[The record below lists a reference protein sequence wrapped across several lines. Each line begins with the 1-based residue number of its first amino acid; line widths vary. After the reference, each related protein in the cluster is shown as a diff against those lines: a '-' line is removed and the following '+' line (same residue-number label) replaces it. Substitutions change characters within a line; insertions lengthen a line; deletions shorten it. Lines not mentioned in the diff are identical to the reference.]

1 MWFKRGKQK
10 KDSSGFKIK
19 LRGKDGAPLSMT
31 EMRDGLY
38 EIARR
43 LQPFQEGYR
52 VKRATLYLIVVD
64 ADGNEVLLTRDGEWT
79 IYPYK
84 CAADEFG
91 A

>member
-1 MWFKRGKQK
+1 M
-10 KDSSGFKIK
+10 
-19 LRGKDGAPLSMT
+19 SMP

-43 LQPFQEGYR
+43 LQPFQKGYR
-52 VKRATLYLIVVD
+52 IKRATLYLTVVD
-64 ADGNEVLLTRDGEWT
+64 SDGSEVLLTREGGWT

>member
-1 MWFKRGKQK
+1 M
-10 KDSSGFKIK
+10 K
-19 LRGKDGAPLSMT
+19 LRGRDGAPMAMP

-43 LQPFQEGYR
+43 LQPFQDGYR
-52 VKRATLYLIVVD
+52 VKRATLYLTVVD

-79 IYPYK
+79 IYPYR
-84 CAADEFG
+84 CAADEFE

>member
-1 MWFKRGKQK
+1 MWFKRKK
-10 KDSSGFKIK
+10 KDIGRGFKVK
-19 LRGKDGAPLSMT
+19 LRGRDGAPMSMP

-43 LQPFQEGYR
+43 LQPFQDGYR
-52 VKRATLYLIVVD
+52 VKYATLYLTVVD
-64 ADGNEVLLTRDGEWT
+64 ADGNEVLLSREGEWT

>member
-1 MWFKRGKQK
+1 MWFKRKSKHGG
-10 KDSSGFKIK
+10 SGFKVK
-19 LRGKDGAPLSMT
+19 LRGRDGAPMSMP

-43 LQPFQEGYR
+43 LQPFQDGYR
-52 VKRATLYLIVVD
+52 VKRATLYLTVVD
-64 ADGNEVLLTRDGEWT
+64 GDGNEVLLTRDGEWT

>member
-1 MWFKRGKQK
+1 MWFKRKK
-10 KDSSGFKIK
+10 KDSGSGFKVK
-19 LRGKDGAPLSMT
+19 LRGRDGAPMSMP

-43 LQPFQEGYR
+43 LQPFQDGYR
-52 VKRATLYLIVVD
+52 VKRATLYLTVVD
-64 ADGNEVLLTRDGEWT
+64 ADGNEVLLTREGEWT